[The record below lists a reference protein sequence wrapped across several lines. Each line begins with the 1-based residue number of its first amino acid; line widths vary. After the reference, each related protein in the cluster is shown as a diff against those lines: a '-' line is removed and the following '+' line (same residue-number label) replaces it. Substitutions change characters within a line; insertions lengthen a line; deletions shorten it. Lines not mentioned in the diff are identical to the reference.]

1 MMMTAITDIVSIH
14 EILLTPFSP
23 SLISK
28 YLGDKE
34 VTVAITPN
42 GYADGITLNQEDGKE
57 YFVMPEEA
65 SMRMNDF
72 LHTLDDAAK

>member
-1 MMMTAITDIVSIH
+1 MWTSSNV
-14 EILLTPFSP
+14 ILHSYRYR
-23 SLISK
+23 K
-28 YLGDKE
+28 YLGEKE

-42 GYADGITLNQEDGKE
+42 GYADGITLNKEDGKE

-72 LHTLDDAAK
+72 LHTLDDAK

>member
-1 MMMTAITDIVSIH
+1 MG
-14 EILLTPFSP
+14 E
-23 SLISK
+23 
-28 YLGDKE
+28 KE

-42 GYADGITLNQEDGKE
+42 GYADGISLNQEDGKE

-72 LHTLDDAAK
+72 LHSLDDTK